1 MKKSMSRKEFSRR
14 ESGVAFLFLLP
25 WIIGILVFTAYPF
38 LNSLYL
44 SFTDATITQSNFIGL
59 QNFVEL
65 LTDDDR
71 FIRSLMNTTMY
82 AVISVPLK
90 LAFALFIALLLKN
103 GKTFYRTVYY
113 IPSVIGGSIAVAM
126 MWRELFGIDGILNK
140 MLLEPIGITPREWL
154 GHPDYAMWIL
164 ILLAVWQFGSS
175 MVIFI
180 GGLKNIPNELYEA
193 ASIDGA
199 GRTRTFINITLPMLS
214 PTIQFNLI
222 LQLIGAFQVFTQG
235 FIITKGGPMDRT
247 LFTVHYIYDMGFG
260 SIRFGYAAAASWVLL
275 IMIAVIAGVIFFT
288 SKYWVFYENEK

>member
-1 MKKSMSRKEFSRR
+1 M
-14 ESGVAFLFLLP
+14 FLLP
-25 WIIGILVFTAYPF
+25 WLLGLLIFTAYPF
-38 LNSLYL
+38 VNSLAL
-44 SFTDATITQSNFIGL
+44 SFTDANITTSTFVGLDNFI
-59 QNFVEL
+59 EL
-65 LTDDDR
+65 FTNDTR
-71 FIRSLMNTTMY
+71 FIKSLQNTTMY
-82 AVISVPLK
+82 ALVSVPLK
-90 LAFALFIALLLKN
+90 LAFALFIAILLKN

-126 MWRELFGIDGILNK
+126 MWRQLFGFDGVINQ
-140 MLLEPIGITPREWL
+140 LLEPLGVTPREWL

-164 ILLAVWQFGSS
+164 VLLAVWQFGSS

-199 GRTRTFINITLPMLS
+199 GRVRSFFFITLPMLS

-235 FIITKGGPMDRT
+235 YIITKGGPMDKT
-247 LFTVHYIYDMGFG
+247 LFTVHYIYEMGFG
-260 SIRFGYAAAASWVLL
+260 SVRFGYAAAASWVLL
-275 IMIAVIAGVIFFT
+275 ALIAVVAGIIFFT